1 MSKAR
6 LMQGNEAC
14 VEGALAAGVRFFG
27 GYPITP
33 STEIAEGMAQKLP
46 AVGGKFVQM
55 EDEIAMN
62 KSETLLTGQQVQDQL
77 NVSRT
82 TLWNWRKDGY
92 LVPIE
97 IGGKYR
103 YRLSDI
109 NTILRTSRPKRKKD

>member
-1 MSKAR
+1 MVIKAED
-6 LMQGNEAC
+6 LMEAIRET
-14 VEGALAAGVRFFG
+14 VNVTRR
-27 GYPITP
+27 
-33 STEIAEGMAQKLP
+33 
-46 AVGGKFVQM
+46 QM
-55 EDEIAMN
+55 EEEIAMN